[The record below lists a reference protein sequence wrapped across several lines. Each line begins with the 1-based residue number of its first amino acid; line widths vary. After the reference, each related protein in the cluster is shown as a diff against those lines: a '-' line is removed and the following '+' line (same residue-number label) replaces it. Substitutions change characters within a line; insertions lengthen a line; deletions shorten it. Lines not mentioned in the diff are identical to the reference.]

1 MVNPSLKA
9 KIEAAKSALE
19 EDQNNTPVNRGRDD
33 SIPPETVLNPSPES
47 QPTSPSIDEST
58 TNFEPDAVTLDA
70 RITRLEIKLAE
81 NQRDLYTLLGK
92 IREITRLQ
100 NGSAKNNGPRNIRPM
115 DISSGE
121 QIVKRHQSRKTA
133 ITLAVVAGIIL
144 GTSFFL
150 ASDFIDQHLFDLH
163 TWAIQFVDFISD
175 IVR

>member
-1 MVNPSLKA
+1 MANPSLKA

-19 EDQNNTPVNRGRDD
+19 EDQNKTPVNQERDD
-33 SIPPETVLNPSPES
+33 SIPPETVLNPLPES
-47 QPTSPSIDEST
+47 QPTSPSIDESP
-58 TNFEPDAVTLDA
+58 TNFEPDAMTLDA

-92 IREITRLQ
+92 IREVTRLQ
-100 NGSAKNNGPRNIRPM
+100 NGSAKNNGPKNIRPM
-115 DISSGE
+115 DISPGE
-121 QIVKRHQSRKTA
+121 QIVKRQHSRKIA
-133 ITLAVVAGIIL
+133 ITLAVFTGIIL

-150 ASDFIDQHLFDLH
+150 ASDFIDQHLLHLH